1 MILRIMFAIYY
12 KVNLMPT
19 ILSLNYTEKTT
30 QTDNCDE
37 PKPLS
42 EEVNTREIR

>member
-1 MILRIMFAIYY
+1 MFAIYY

-30 QTDNCDE
+30 QTDNYSNATQE
-37 PKPLS
+37 KKTQKRYIEYS
-42 EEVNTREIR
+42 TVH